1 MGGVLIYFT
10 FREAKMNQTLFLL
23 GIMITLFKLS
33 GIRDDYFFFFLVFM
47 IMFLSSNYVR
57 IGGGRQLIAT
67 IDKYSYNIYL
77 VHPLVLY
84 FLKEY
89 QYYVQII
96 VGLLWTFLFAWLSYK
111 CIDEGIGKKLKK
123 LLRV

>member
-57 IGGGRQLIAT
+57 IGGGGET
-67 IDKYSYNIYL
+67 VNSNN
-77 VHPLVLY
+77 
-84 FLKEY
+84 
-89 QYYVQII
+89 
-96 VGLLWTFLFAWLSYK
+96 
-111 CIDEGIGKKLKK
+111 
-123 LLRV
+123 